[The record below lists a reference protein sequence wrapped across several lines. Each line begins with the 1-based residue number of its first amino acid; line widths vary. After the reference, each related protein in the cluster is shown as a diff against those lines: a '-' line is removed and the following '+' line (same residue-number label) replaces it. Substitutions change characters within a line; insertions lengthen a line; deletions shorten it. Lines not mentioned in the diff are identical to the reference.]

1 MPAMSMVRVVTDS
14 TADLPPEL
22 IAETGVAVVPLT
34 VSFGDVSYE
43 DGVTID
49 SRTFFAKLERGG
61 RSTTSQPAPQ
71 AFMDVYRRLAADG
84 AQGIVSIQISAKL
97 SGTYGAATRAAQ
109 TARDEGMTI
118 PIEVIDSEQASLSMQ
133 FGVLAAVEAA
143 RAGKDM
149 AAVVAIAR
157 DTLRRSTIYLVA
169 DDLGYLQRGGRIGQ
183 AQRVAGTLLNVKPI
197 ISLRDGA
204 VVALDRPRTRR
215 KAFERLAE
223 YVRELEPVESL
234 IVGQASEEVGDQLAE
249 VIAQTYKGP
258 TRRAWAGPTIGTH
271 VGPGAAGIAVLRA
284 RAG

>member
-1 MPAMSMVRVVTDS
+1 MGMVQVVTDS
-14 TADLPPEL
+14 TADLSPEL
-22 IAETGVAVVPLT
+22 IAQAGVAVAPLT

-61 RSTTSQPAPQ
+61 RPTTSQPAPQ
-71 AFMDVYRRLAADG
+71 IFADIFRRLAAEG
-84 AQGIVSIQISAKL
+84 ARGIVSIQISSKL
-97 SGTYGAATRAAQ
+97 SGTYGAAARAAE
-109 TARDEGMTI
+109 AVREEGVAI

-133 FGVLAAVEAA
+133 FGVLAAGEAA
-143 RAGKDM
+143 RSGKDTAEV
-149 AAVVAIAR
+149 AAVAR
-157 DTLRRSTIYLVA
+157 DTLRRSTIFLVA

-215 KAFERLAE
+215 KAFERLAD
-223 YVRELEPVESL
+223 YVRALEPVESL
-234 IVGQASEEVGDQLAE
+234 IVGQASDEVGDQLAE
-249 VIAQTYKGP
+249 VIAQSYKGP

>member
-1 MPAMSMVRVVTDS
+1 MVRVVTDS

-22 IAETGVAVVPLT
+22 IAQTGVAVAPLT

-61 RSTTSQPAPQ
+61 RPTTSQPTPQ
-71 AFMDVYRRLAADG
+71 VFADIYRRLAAES

-109 TARDEGMTI
+109 TLREEGIEI

-143 RAGKDM
+143 RSGKDVAEV
-149 AAVVAIAR
+149 AALAR
-157 DTLRRSTIYLVA
+157 DTLRRSTIFLVS

-215 KAFERLAE
+215 KAFERLAD
-223 YVRELEPVESL
+223 YVREMEPVESL
-234 IVGQASEEVGDQLAE
+234 IVGQASEEVGDQLTE
-249 VIAQTYKGP
+249 VMAQVYKGP
-258 TRRAWAGPTIGTH
+258 TRRVWAGPTIGTH

-284 RAG
+284 G